1 MYQTKKR
8 LLIFIV
14 WLVVLTA
21 PETLQA
27 QNNRNSISGV
37 VTDSTRNT
45 IPDLWIEL
53 LNEVDSVIYRIRTD
67 ATGRYIF
74 RNLSFGT
81 FQVRIVTSGTNY
93 VSQTVRV
100 SLYPATMQG
109 TGSHYEQQD
118 FILRTASENKGGSTT
133 KARTVFAQDVPDA
146 ARKLFELAVVRLD
159 SNDAETGIAKLKE
172 ALAIFPGYYLALE
185 RLGIEYLKAKNHEQ
199 AGTTLK
205 KAVDI
210 NPNGAPSLYALGVV
224 QYQTKQWDAAVE
236 VLQRSIILEPESSNA
251 AFINMY
257 LGLALLKTDKAAKAE
272 PYLKRAIE
280 TGGER
285 IPPDIHMHLAEF
297 YGKNNRFKEAA
308 DELELFLKLVPDARD
323 SAHIRNLITQLRA
336 KSQPS

>member
-1 MYQTKKR
+1 MYRTKKR

-14 WLVVLTA
+14 WLITLTA
-21 PETLQA
+21 SETLQA

-37 VTDSTRNT
+37 VTDSARKT

-81 FQVRIVTSGTNY
+81 FQVRIVTSGTNF

-118 FILRTASENKGGSTT
+118 FILRTASENKGGTT
-133 KARTVFAQDVPDA
+133 KARTVFAQNVPDT
-146 ARKLFELAVVRLD
+146 ARKLFETAVVRFD
-159 SNDAETGIAKLKE
+159 SNDAETGIARLKE

-185 RLGIEYLKAKNHEQ
+185 RLGIEYLKTKNLEQ
-199 AGTTLK
+199 AGITLK
-205 KAVDI
+205 KALEI

-224 QYQTKQWDAAVE
+224 QYQTKLWDAAVE

-285 IPPDIHMHLAEF
+285 IPPDIHLHLAEF

-323 SAHIRNLITQLRA
+323 SANIRNLITQLRA